1 MWKGI
6 LFYSPES
13 PVPHESTFSEELTVS
28 PESKNSSASIESL
41 NSPNLPEKWGSPAS
55 FELSVSQESLIS
67 IYSPESPGS
76 PESQDLPDLPE
87 SSESQFHQFNQN
99 RQFK

>member
-1 MWKGI
+1 MWSIMTNYVPNVHGDI
-6 LFYSPES
+6 PPSLMVLFYSPES
-13 PVPHESTFSEELTVS
+13 SEKL
-28 PESKNSSASIESL
+28 
-41 NSPNLPEKWGSPAS
+41 GYPAS
-55 FELSVSQESLIS
+55 SELPVSQESLIS

-76 PESQDLPDLPE
+76 PESQGSSDLPE